1 MVSELAPFSGHLQT
15 VGVAGIGDRLEGLG
29 RVLAELGVSRIVPF
43 ESVPFPPPWWHHDGG
58 GPLRDLVR
66 WVDLEG
72 R

>member
-1 MVSELAPFSGHLQT
+1 

-29 RVLAELGVSRIVPF
+29 RVLAELGVSRIVPL
-43 ESVPFPPPWWHHDGG
+43 ESVPFGSPCWDHDGG

-72 R
+72 TTQESSAQ